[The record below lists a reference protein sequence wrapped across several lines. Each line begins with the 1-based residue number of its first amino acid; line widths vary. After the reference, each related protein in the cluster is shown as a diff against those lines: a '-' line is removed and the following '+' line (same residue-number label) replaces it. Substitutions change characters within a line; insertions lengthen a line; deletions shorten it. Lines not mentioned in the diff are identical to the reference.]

1 MLFARLRR
9 SMALFVCPEL
19 DWQARSKA
27 VMRKLEESGVVER
40 LAKESQL
47 RIQAGYPVVYERDP
61 VVARG
66 VQNLGEPGQTFPN
79 RLNAGVIAGEQ
90 DRSDG
95 NPDLHK
101 NAQVVREA
109 LFNGALFS
117 HVSSP
122 VGVGTSQGKEAS
134 GPAIGETQPGRRLDG
149 GRIEDVVGCVLVFAL
164 PVIVLTIGALI
175 DGGM

>member
-9 SMALFVCPEL
+9 SVALFVCPEL

-27 VMRKLEESGVVER
+27 VLRKLQEPGVVER

-61 VVARG
+61 IVARG
-66 VQNLGEPGQTFPN
+66 VKNFGEPGQTFPN

-101 NAQVVREA
+101 DAQVVREA
-109 LFNGALFS
+109 LFKGALFS

-134 GPAIGETQPGRRLDG
+134 GPAIGGTLPGRGLDG
-149 GRIEDVVGCVLVFAL
+149 DRIDDIVGGVVVFAL
-164 PVIVLTIGALI
+164 PVLVLAIGALL
-175 DGGM
+175 DGGL